1 MSALNNQT
9 NRNSSRYF
17 FATSENGEQTLGL
30 QYGTTGG
37 AAPISTMAVTISGSG
52 GNGVVVTEAPCYLAT
67 EFILAEDALMGG
79 TNSTYNTLSSINTSL
94 VGFNIGFDRQAGS
107 GTTCIESYAG
117 NGAFGGYEF
126 LSRGV
131 NSQLVSTTNVA
142 INNYVSSIG
151 RPGAT
156 AVLGASGT
164 FVAANSYASAVNSL
178 DVQTGGAGRGCFT
191 IQDLSGANGVTP
203 QSRWSIGTSSVP
215 SGGNT
220 GSDFTLFSYT
230 DAGTFLG
237 SPIAIQRATGAMR
250 IDNISSIS
258 AELGG
263 TAKGQVFPML
273 ADNVE
278 FGAPNDV
285 AVVAG
290 ASNQAT
296 PFVVL
301 FSTPVSSINANFQT
315 LLNINF
321 ANSLSSGSN
330 HVNYKLGFST
340 GTAYTNIIQT
350 SYVPGLGGSWTP
362 SDLPGSTTPI
372 GHTNICCTLDSDG
385 ITPQGDGFLYVMG
398 QLSDPNAPADQ
409 IYIAKGQSSE
419 PTRNAFTYKTI

>member
-1 MSALNNQT
+1 MSANFLNT
-9 NRNSSRYF
+9 NRNTSRYF
-17 FATSENGEQTLGL
+17 FATSENGEQQLGL
-30 QYGTTGG
+30 QFGTTGG
-37 AAPISTMAVTISGSG
+37 TPNLSTMAVTITGDQ
-52 GNGVVVTEAPCYLAT
+52 GNGVIVNQAPSYQATDYIFAEEGMGVYGSTYFTPSTLAT
-67 EFILAEDALMGG
+67 TITGI
-79 TNSTYNTLSSINTSL
+79 NLSS
-94 VGFNIGFDRQAGS
+94 DRIP
-107 GTTCIESYAG
+107 GTGVACIESYAG
-117 NGAFGGYEF
+117 NGSLGGLEF

-131 NSQLVSTTNVA
+131 NSQLVSTTSVG
-142 INNYVSSIG
+142 INNYMSSIG

-156 AVLGASGT
+156 AVLGSSGT
-164 FVAANSYASAVNSL
+164 LLNSAVQTSAVTSL
-178 DVQTGGAGRGCFT
+178 DVGASAGGRACFL
-191 IQDLSGANGVTP
+191 INDLSGSGGV
-203 QSRWSIGTSSVP
+203 QSLPRWAIGTSGIP
-215 SGGNT
+215 TGANA
-220 GSDFTLFSYT
+220 GSDFTLFSYN
-230 DAGTFLG
+230 DAGNFIA
-237 SPIAIQRATGAMR
+237 SPVAIQRANGAMR
-250 IDNISSIS
+250 IDNISCIT

-263 TAKGQVFPML
+263 TSKGQVFPML

-285 AVVAG
+285 TVVAG

-350 SYVPGLGGSWTP
+350 SYVPGLAGSWTP
-362 SDLPGSTTPI
+362 SDLPSATTPI

-409 IYIAKGQSSE
+409 LYIAKGASSE